1 MRGHE
6 TVLRCRMEWHSGS
19 AVAADLGITKGQL
32 NGDWHSAHVKWQRWG
47 GGQKENGC
55 LRSDF
60 RGEKY

>member
-47 GGQKENGC
+47 GAEGKRLPE
-55 LRSDF
+55 
-60 RGEKY
+60 E